1 MGNIDDFPTNRVVKS
16 DPMRRLPVLIASGA
30 IAFGLLGG
38 LAGAG
43 SAPNTT
49 LHYSITHKHT
59 QYFHVYSATG
69 TTAKCR
75 RDSRPW
81 YKCGLGGETLRN
93 LSSGL
98 HTFRAKAIR
107 NGVADPTPAVK
118 TWRVN

>member
-1 MGNIDDFPTNRVVKS
+1 
-16 DPMRRLPVLIASGA
+16 MRKLTALLATSA
-30 IAFGLLGG
+30 ISLGLLVGM
-38 LAGAG
+38 AGAG

-59 QYFHVYSATG
+59 QYFHIASSKSG
-69 TTAKCR
+69 GTAKCK
-75 RDSRPW
+75 RDGRAW

-98 HTFRAKAIR
+98 HTFRAKAIY

-118 TWRVN
+118 TFRVN